1 MTQYRYEVR
10 GYNFEKE
17 NGTDGTKIEVDFVC
31 LTPPCPTS
39 YAAGLYVMG
48 KLKEYNIFVQS
59 ITRVIE

>member
-10 GYNFEKE
+10 GYYFEKE
-17 NGTDGTKIEVDFVC
+17 NGTNMKVDFVC

-39 YAAGLYVMG
+39 YAAKLYVMG
-48 KLKEYNIFVQS
+48 KLKEYQIFVQS

>member
-10 GYNFEKE
+10 GYYFEKE
-17 NGTDGTKIEVDFVC
+17 NGTNMEVDFVC

-48 KLKEYNIFVQS
+48 KLKEYQIFVQS